1 MHITR
6 NGGTQVMCE
15 VLVGGSVFGVALLAV
30 VVTVLIVAAGRNGG
44 HNKLLQF
51 DDIFDPAFK
60 PELVCNTQT
69 RTPHIPFLGCF
80 SPLFS
85 FSPCTCIWCL
95 TIFWGGG

>member
-1 MHITR
+1 
-6 NGGTQVMCE
+6 MCE

-85 FSPCTCIWCL
+85 FPLHVYLVSHHL
-95 TIFWGGG
+95 LGG